1 MKDRLIAWGLG
12 LAALA
17 LYGMT
22 AAPTVATVFDDS
34 LEFQVVLPTLGIAH
48 PTGYPL
54 YTLLG
59 WLCTRLWPFGDAA
72 YRANPFSALAAALTV
87 ALLYRLLVRVTGARI
102 PALLATVLFAI
113 SPLWW
118 SQATLAEVYALHGLF
133 VVALWLVAFDEGPRS
148 RLAGSSRGSTYG
160 PACAQ
165 RPGVDASPHDPVA
178 GAWPGAVDWPALVG

>member
-59 WLCTRLWPFGDAA
+59 WLWTHLLPLGDAA
-72 YRANPFSALAAALTV
+72 YRANLFSALAAALTV
-87 ALLYRLLVRVTGARI
+87 ALLYRLLARVTGARV
-102 PALLATVLFAI
+102 PALLAAAVFAI
-113 SPLWW
+113 SPLWG
-118 SQATLAEVYALHGLF
+118 SPATLAEVYALHGLF
-133 VVALWLVAFDEGPRS
+133 LVALG
-148 RLAGSSRGSTYG
+148 LAGF
-160 PACAQ
+160 
-165 RPGVDASPHDPVA
+165 DASPLR
-178 GAWPGAVDWPALVG
+178 AWATIPAALPPPLLVLTRPARPRPRTTTPLAPGPRH

>member
-59 WLCTRLWPFGDAA
+59 WLITRLLPLGDAA
-72 YRANPFSALAAALTV
+72 YRANLFSALAAALTA
-87 ALLYRLLVRVTGARI
+87 ALLYRLLAEQREESPQRSSGARRRQ
-102 PALLATVLFAI
+102 PTTA
-113 SPLWW
+113 
-118 SQATLAEVYALHGLF
+118 
-133 VVALWLVAFDEGPRS
+133 
-148 RLAGSSRGSTYG
+148 
-160 PACAQ
+160 
-165 RPGVDASPHDPVA
+165 RP
-178 GAWPGAVDWPALVG
+178 